1 MLFALTDSD
10 FPLLQAVIGISI
22 SINSQWKIWNGTE
35 IFQMLVCRAFFI
47 LCWLGP
53 PLYRGTCVW
62 CRALIAAIHVE
73 RQFTC
78 LGVCEVVWYGGMT
91 IHISDMVCWLQQV
104 RSGLQRQVHTHTSKL
119 CVCVWV
125 PACVNTQHTS
135 VSFAHTGGNFC
146 LVVYGV

>member
-62 CRALIAAIHVE
+62 CRALIAAIP
-73 RQFTC
+73 TC
-78 LGVCEVVWYGGMT
+78 GATVHMFRSLWSCLVWGNDNTHKWYGLLTSTGT
-91 IHISDMVCWLQQV
+91 VGLTAAGAHPHVQV
-104 RSGLQRQVHTHTSKL
+104 
-119 CVCVWV
+119 VCVLV

-135 VSFAHTGGNFC
+135 VSLAHTGGNFC